1 MNIYKI
7 TIEGL
12 SKTLT
17 LISSIYSNYDYNV
30 TPNYLLAKNFIF
42 GTVVSYKYVSLC
54 LEYDHWLFRRFF

>member
-30 TPNYLLAKNFIF
+30 TLNYLLAKNFIF
-42 GTVVSYKYVSLC
+42 GTVV
-54 LEYDHWLFRRFF
+54 